1 MKNKVLML
9 FKYPHGHWNIPVI
22 KRFSNYYDVESIYIS
37 EIKNK
42 NFTETVNEINN
53 LIKLK
58 NVEIVVFDVDYFKFI
73 NFFFIEKI
81 SCKKKIFFTGDDFEL
96 HEMNSIT
103 ASACDLVLSGCP
115 LSVLKYKEKGYSAY
129 FIPYENDKIID
140 EEQKKEID
148 VIFFGE
154 LTQNRKELLKYIS
167 ENGINLKNVG
177 FESSNGKKLSD
188 NELEKLIS
196 KSKIVLNLSK
206 SRSCS
211 SVNNYSSEN
220 TFKYYYQHK
229 GRVWDSGSKG
239 VLCVSEYSPAN
250 EIFFKEDEI
259 PTFSTKEDCVKILR
273 KLLSDE
279 KLLNEYT
286 RKFTLKAKELIND
299 QKNFEPIYNAIE
311 KADQRRVKLYKFPYW
326 YLRIAAKQ
334 VILKN
339 IKLSTLIKAIT
350 QFNLIFTIIK
360 NSSTLT
366 KVLIVI
372 ESMINILWYTF
383 AFTFKHKK

>member
-1 MKNKVLML
+1 M
-9 FKYPHGHWNIPVI
+9 
-22 KRFSNYYDVESIYIS
+22 
-37 EIKNK
+37 
-42 NFTETVNEINN
+42 
-53 LIKLK
+53 
-58 NVEIVVFDVDYFKFI
+58 
-73 NFFFIEKI
+73 
-81 SCKKKIFFTGDDFEL
+81 
-96 HEMNSIT
+96 
-103 ASACDLVLSGCP
+103 
-115 LSVLKYKEKGYSAY
+115 
-129 FIPYENDKIID
+129 
-140 EEQKKEID
+140 
-148 VIFFGE
+148 
-154 LTQNRKELLKYIS
+154 
-167 ENGINLKNVG
+167 
-177 FESSNGKKLSD
+177 
-188 NELEKLIS
+188 
-196 KSKIVLNLSK
+196 LNLSK